1 MKSKWLFIVG
11 ITIAIIASF
20 YYVIQL
26 NINMA
31 VLSMV
36 ALFTLTNG
44 MRSKSFKDQGMV
56 REAKWMRWVSFFFAI
71 AFVVVLIINV
81 M

>member
-1 MKSKWLFIVG
+1 MKTKWLFIVG
-11 ITIAIIASF
+11 IAIAIIASF

-44 MRSKSFKDQGMV
+44 MRAKSFKDQGMV